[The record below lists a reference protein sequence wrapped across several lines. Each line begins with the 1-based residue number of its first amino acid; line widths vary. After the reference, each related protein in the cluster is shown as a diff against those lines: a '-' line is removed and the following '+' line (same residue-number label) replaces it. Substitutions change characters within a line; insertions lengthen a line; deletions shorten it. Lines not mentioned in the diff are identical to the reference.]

1 MIKMEWTP
9 INERMPE
16 TPGQY
21 LVSNG
26 ATILICSLSKD
37 GTFFGIGF
45 PTHWMNLPELPSK
58 TNNMGEFTITSYDSM
73 VDIVDIFK
81 EQLASYG
88 LEIVNV
94 SDNEEGAIYKI
105 QPIK

>member
-1 MIKMEWTP
+1 MK
-9 INERMPE
+9 
-16 TPGQY
+16 
-21 LVSNG
+21 
-26 ATILICSLSKD
+26 
-37 GTFFGIGF
+37 
-45 PTHWMNLPELPSK
+45 
-58 TNNMGEFTITSYDSM
+58 EFTLTVHDSM

-94 SDNEEGAIYKI
+94 SDDEESATYKI